1 LTSSKSGKSEEEF
14 PTSSESSPIVSLD
27 EFVQTQS
34 KSGTRIFEKN
44 ATQKKSDKT
53 IAASGIEETQVNVEV
68 QRERART
75 RLSLGLLGL
84 LTASLVGTGVY
95 IFVDLLV
102 PRNVSEQR
110 SNTHR
115 ELITIIW
122 TSQVTLVGSA
132 LGFYFGSERDSSN
145 NSKK

>member
-1 LTSSKSGKSEEEF
+1 MTTFSSDPPEQNSS
-14 PTSSESSPIVSLD
+14 TSSESTPIVSLD

-34 KSGTRIFEKN
+34 QLGTRRLERT
-44 ATQKKSDKT
+44 ATQQKSEKT
-53 IAASGIEETQVNVEV
+53 IAESGIEETQINVEV

-75 RLSLGLLGL
+75 RLSGGLLGL
-84 LTASLVGTGVY
+84 LTASLVGTGAY

-102 PRNVSEQR
+102 PRDVSEQR

-132 LGFYFGSERDSSN
+132 LGFYFGSERDNSG

>member
-1 LTSSKSGKSEEEF
+1 MTSSSSGQSEEEF
-14 PTSSESSPIVSLD
+14 PTISESSSIVSLD

-34 KSGTRIFEKN
+34 KSGTRSFERI
-44 ATQKKSDKT
+44 ATQKKSDET
-53 IAASGIEETQVNVEV
+53 IATSGIEETQVNVEV

-75 RLSLGLLGL
+75 RLSVGLLAL

>member
-1 LTSSKSGKSEEEF
+1 MTTFSSGQSEEEST
-14 PTSSESSPIVSLD
+14 TSSESSPIVSLD
-27 EFVQTQS
+27 AFVQTQS
-34 KSGTRIFEKN
+34 KLGTRSLERT
-44 ATQKKSDKT
+44 ATQQKSEKT

-75 RLSLGLLGL
+75 RLSVGLLGL

>member
-1 LTSSKSGKSEEEF
+1 MTNSNPGADESITAENPKNPPPSLNDFVRTRDRVEASSLGKSSTSQKTE
-14 PTSSESSPIVSLD
+14 PTVLD
-27 EFVQTQS
+27 P
-34 KSGTRIFEKN
+34 
-44 ATQKKSDKT
+44 
-53 IAASGIEETQVNVEV
+53 GIQETQVGIEV

-75 RLSLGLLGL
+75 RLSSGLLGL

-95 IFVDLLV
+95 IFLDLLIPRQV
-102 PRNVSEQR
+102 PQER
-110 SNTHR
+110 SNMHR

-132 LGFYFGSERDSSN
+132 LGFYFGSERDSN

>member
-1 LTSSKSGKSEEEF
+1 LTVSNASEGEGEN
-14 PTSSESSPIVSLD
+14 TENQPISLD
-27 EFVQTQS
+27 KFVQI
-34 KSGTRIFEKN
+34 R
-44 ATQKKSDKT
+44 DKT
-53 IAASGIEETQVNVEV
+53 GASSLGRSAKPQRSEVTILDPGIQETQVGIEV

-75 RLSLGLLGL
+75 RLSVGLLGL

-95 IFVDLLV
+95 IFLDLLV
-102 PRNVSEQR
+102 PRQISQER
-110 SNTHR
+110 SNMHR

-132 LGFYFGSERDSSN
+132 LGFYFGSERDGSS

>member
-1 LTSSKSGKSEEEF
+1 LTTFSSEQPEEEF
-14 PTSSESSPIVSLD
+14 PISSESIPTVSLD

-34 KSGTRIFEKN
+34 KLGTRKLERT
-44 ATQKKSDKT
+44 ATQQKSEKT
-53 IAASGIEETQVNVEV
+53 IAASGIEETQVNVGV

-75 RLSLGLLGL
+75 LLSVGLLRL
-84 LTASLVGTGVY
+84 LAASLVGTGAY
-95 IFVDLLV
+95 IFVDLLI

-110 SNTHR
+110 SNSHR

-132 LGFYFGSERDSSN
+132 LGFYFGSERD
-145 NSKK
+145 NSGNSQK